1 MKSPALLRTLSSLLT
16 IGVTASA
23 LLFSACGQSNNTAAT
38 SSSGAADTGKTLH
51 LAFIP
56 KGMQNVYW
64 KSVEKGMRDAQ
75 ADAQKA
81 GLKVDIDWNGPANE
95 GDRAAEIALMETYVA
110 QKLDGIILCPM
121 EFDALVAPSQKAR
134 QAGIPL
140 VIVDSPL
147 NYKDIVAFVGTGN
160 KAAGV
165 MAGAELAKELG
176 DKGNVIMLRFLAGS
190 ASTNEREE
198 GFLEEMKKYP
208 DIKIL
213 SSENYSGGDREKA
226 FDAAQNLLNTYKGVD
241 GIFTPNEP
249 TTGGMQLALEKAGL
263 AGKVKFVGFDGGK
276 DNMDGLKADHIQ
288 ALILQDPYQM
298 GYKGVTTM
306 LDFLAGK
313 KVDANID
320 TGTHLVTKGT
330 LDTPEI
336 QALLKNT
343 VN

>member
-16 IGVTASA
+16 TGALASA
-23 LLFSACGQSNNTAAT
+23 LLFSACGQSNTN
-38 SSSGAADTGKTLH
+38 SSSGTADTGKTLH

-81 GLKVDIDWNGPANE
+81 GVKVDIDWNGPPNE
-95 GDRAAEIALMETYVA
+95 GDRAAEISLMETYVA
-110 QKLDGIILCPM
+110 QKLHGIILCPM

-147 NYKDIVAFVGTGN
+147 NFKDVVAFVGTGN
-160 KAAGV
+160 RAAGT
-165 MAGAELAKELG
+165 MAGVELAKELG
-176 DKGNVIMLRFLAGS
+176 DKGNVIMMRFLPGS

-198 GFLEEMKKYP
+198 GFLDEMKNHP
-208 DIKIL
+208 NIKIL
-213 SSENYSGGDREKA
+213 SSDNYAGDDREKA
-226 FDAAQNLLNTYKGVD
+226 FDKAQNLLNTYSNVD

-249 TTGGMQLALEKAGL
+249 STNGMLLAVEKAGI

-276 DNMDGLKADHIQ
+276 ANMDGLAAGHIQ

-313 KVDANID
+313 KVDANVD
-320 TGTHLVTKGT
+320 TGTHLLTKDNQ
-330 LDTPEI
+330 DTPEI
-336 QALLKNT
+336 KTLLAHT
-343 VN
+343 VM

>member
-1 MKSPALLRTLSSLLT
+1 MKSPALLRSLSSLLAAGT
-16 IGVTASA
+16 LASIF
-23 LLFSACGQSNNTAAT
+23 LLSACGKSDNTAA
-38 SSSGAADTGKTLH
+38 SSASGTADSGKTLH

-64 KSVEKGMRDAQ
+64 KSVEKGMKDAE

-81 GLKVDIDWNGPANE
+81 GVKVDIEWNGPPNE
-95 GDRAAEIALMETYVA
+95 GDRAAEIALMENYIA

-160 KAAGV
+160 KAAGG
-165 MAGAELAKELG
+165 MAAAELAKELG
-176 DKGNVIMLRFLAGS
+176 DKGNVIMMRFLPGS
-190 ASTNEREE
+190 ASTNEREV
-198 GFLEEMKKYP
+198 GFLDEMQKHP
-208 DIKIL
+208 NINLVSTD
-213 SSENYSGGDREKA
+213 NYAGDDREKA
-226 FDAAQNLLNTYKGVD
+226 FDKAQNLLNAYKNVD

-249 TTGGMQLALEKAGL
+249 STGGMLLALEKAGL

-276 DNMDGLKADHIQ
+276 MNMDGLAAGHIQ
-288 ALILQDPYQM
+288 ALVLQDPYQM

-313 KVDANID
+313 KVDANVD
-320 TGTHLVTKGT
+320 TGTHLLTK
-330 LDTPEI
+330 DNQNTPEI
-336 QALLKNT
+336 QTLLKNT
-343 VN
+343 VQ

>member
-1 MKSPALLRTLSSLLT
+1 MKSPALFRSVFSLLA
-16 IGVTASA
+16 IGSTAAA
-23 LLFSACGQSNNTAAT
+23 LVFSACGKSDNTAAT
-38 SSSGAADTGKTLH
+38 GKTIH

-64 KSVEKGMRDAQ
+64 KSVEKGLRDAE
-75 ADAQKA
+75 ADAKKA
-81 GLKVDIDWNGPANE
+81 GVNVQIEWNGPPNE

-160 KAAGV
+160 RAAGV
-165 MAGAELAKELG
+165 MAAQELAKEVG
-176 DKGNVIMLRFLAGS
+176 DKGNVIMMRFLPGS

-198 GFLEEMKKYP
+198 GFLDEMKKHP
-208 DIKIL
+208 NIKLL
-213 SSENYSGGDREKA
+213 STDNYAGDDREKA
-226 FDAAQNLLNTYKGVD
+226 FDKAQNLLNTYSNVD

-249 TTGGMQLALEKAGL
+249 STNGMLLAVEKAGI
-263 AGKVKFVGFDGGK
+263 AGKVKFVGFDGGQA
-276 DNMDGLKADHIQ
+276 NMDGLKAGHIQ
-288 ALILQDPYQM
+288 ALVLQDPYEM

-306 LDFLAGK
+306 LDYLAGK
-313 KVDANID
+313 KVDSNVD
-320 TGTHLVTKGT
+320 TGTHLLTKDNQ
-330 LDTPEI
+330 DTPEI
-336 QALLKNT
+336 KTLLSHT
-343 VN
+343 VM